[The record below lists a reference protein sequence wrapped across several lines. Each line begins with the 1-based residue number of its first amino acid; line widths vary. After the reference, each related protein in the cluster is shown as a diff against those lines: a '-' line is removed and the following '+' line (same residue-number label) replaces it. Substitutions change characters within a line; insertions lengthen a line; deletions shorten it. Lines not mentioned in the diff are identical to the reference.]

1 MQDTYED
8 YIKNFKK
15 DFKYLHAY
23 PSSAFIFADLIIEN
37 DDCGRFPFEI
47 ILLGSENIYNFQI
60 EKIKKA
66 FPLSKINHW
75 YGHSE
80 QAILAQMVSF
90 QRNIIFLQL
99 MDIQKF

>member
-8 YIKNFKK
+8 YIKKISK
-15 DFKYLHAY
+15 QDFKYLHAY

-80 QAILAQMVSF
+80 QAILAQM
-90 QRNIIFLQL
+90 
-99 MDIQKF
+99 